1 MILNKQKRKLIRI
14 NGLCLFLVFFQL
26 ISATSVA
33 GSDLSNILVI
43 RETVKTVDSIN
54 IDIELM
60 IPNRKGKFPVL
71 FYVHGGGWDHGTAKV
86 TPGPQN
92 LSSASL
98 LCDALGVVFVGV
110 DYRCKNQNG
119 DFDKALQDV
128 QDVYAYAL
136 INAKRFKCDFNKVGF
151 AGSSAGTPLS
161 AVAAQKIQACKL
173 YIGIYG
179 KYDFI
184 NPNLG
189 GYWPSQQTLEK
200 FKIITTDEKKRAS
213 AVMQIRKNPPA
224 TLLIHGNADPTTGYK
239 QSESFVQALKLKGG
253 EAKTLILPGVKH
265 SFFFKANKSDE
276 YVVSNKAIMEFLI
289 LNFKLKNP
297 NRDLVIN
304 RLTKLD

>member
-1 MILNKQKRKLIRI
+1 MVFPNNLHKKITLAILAIC
-14 NGLCLFLVFFQL
+14 LCVHSFAF
-26 ISATSVA
+26 T
-33 GSDLSNILVI
+33 VI

-60 IPNRKGKFPVL
+60 MPNRKAKFPVL

-98 LCDALGVVFVGV
+98 LCDALGVVFVGL

-128 QDVYAYAL
+128 LDVYAYAHK
-136 INAKRFKCDFNKVGF
+136 NAKRFKCDFNKVGF

-161 AVAAQKIQACKL
+161 AIAAQKIAACKL

-184 NPNLG
+184 THNLG
-189 GYWPSQQTLEK
+189 GYWPNQQTLEK
-200 FKIITTDEKKRAS
+200 YKIVTPDEKNRAS
-213 AVMQIRKNPPA
+213 AVMQIRENPSA
-224 TLLIHGNADPTTGYK
+224 TLLIHGDADPTTGYK
-239 QSESFVQALKLKGG
+239 QSIAFAEAIKQKGG
-253 EAKTLILPGVKH
+253 LAKTLILQGVKH
-265 SFFFKANKSDE
+265 SFFFKANKSEE
-276 YVVSNKAIMEFLI
+276 YIVSNKEIMEFLI
-289 LNFKLKNP
+289 KHFKLKNA
-297 NRDLVIN
+297 NKEQLVSS
-304 RLTKLD
+304 LEMKD